1 MAVTRSQAKAKPI
14 TQAAINPMLPFPSGS
29 RNIDIVTILYGLHT
43 ICAARLVAISRLSSS
58 APLYVKTGGI
68 RKKIIQSKAVGRDV
82 EKDQVSE
89 MDDERERWRDSSSS
103 VMGAYA
109 SDSLTISRE

>member
-1 MAVTRSQAKAKPI
+1 LTSLTMAVTRSQATAKPI
-14 TQAAINPMLPFPSGS
+14 TQAAINTMLPFPSGS

-68 RKKIIQSKAVGRDV
+68 RKKIIQSKAVWGGMWRRI
-82 EKDQVSE
+82 KYQ
-89 MDDERERWRDSSSS
+89 RWTMR
-103 VMGAYA
+103 GKGGEIAH
-109 SDSLTISRE
+109 

>member
-1 MAVTRSQAKAKPI
+1 
-14 TQAAINPMLPFPSGS
+14 
-29 RNIDIVTILYGLHT
+29 
-43 ICAARLVAISRLSSS
+43 
-58 APLYVKTGGI
+58 VKTGGI